1 MSGVRHSAALLSA
14 GWFTLSGVPRLFG
27 CIRGFQMKVVA
38 VRHKF
43 GSVVGLATAVAVA
56 LALVV
61 NPPDQLRPG
70 VLMPEIHV
78 VQLQA
83 VTASAVLNDA
93 VAQVFAE
100 LEPATSQAGPRS
112 NASASAT
119 GSPNLFA
126 AAVAIGLGAVLLPIW
141 YLTFP
146 VTLPLTILTI
156 AALGGVC
163 SGCYSGS
170 SNGASNPLANI
181 VLPGIQYW
189 LTAPIQGIFNLLSP
203 GSSAA
208 AAAAASVPA
217 PAPVAAARL
226 RRQVAGANG
235 VGQPRSA
242 GSVPTGTLARSAA
255 AQRVTGSASRDS
267 VTSLG
272 NVTSKRASHSKR

>member
-1 MSGVRHSAALLSA
+1 
-14 GWFTLSGVPRLFG
+14 
-27 CIRGFQMKVVA
+27 MKVVA

-43 GSVVGLATAVAVA
+43 GSVAGLATAVAVA

-70 VLMPEIHV
+70 GLMPEIHA

-93 VAQVFAE
+93 VAQVSAE
-100 LEPATSQAGPRS
+100 LEPVTSPAGPRS
-112 NASASAT
+112 KASASAT

-208 AAAAASVPA
+208 AATSVPA
-217 PAPVAAARL
+217 PAAAARL

-255 AQRVTGSASRDS
+255 AQPVTGSASRDS

-272 NVTSKRASHSKR
+272 NITSKRASHSKR